1 MERKPLKNTSATR
14 AARLSERKRM
24 VERLA
29 DERVICE
36 ATIPEICSGVP
47 SDIHEIKTRG
57 RGGNYWNDQE
67 NVLALCRPCHSFI
80 TTNPKWSL
88 ANGFV
93 VHAEAGDEEL
103 ERARRLRDAF
113 VYGSEV

>member
-1 MERKPLKNTSATR
+1 MKSTSTKRAAKLAERKKLVKRLK
-14 AARLSERKRM
+14 
-24 VERLA
+24 

-47 SDIHEIKTRG
+47 SDVHEIKTRG
-57 RGGNYWNDQE
+57 RGGNYWNDEE
-67 NVLALCRPCHSFI
+67 NVLVLCRPCHSFV

-88 ANGFV
+88 DNGFV
-93 VHAEAGDEEL
+93 VHAEADDEEM

-113 VYGSEV
+113 VYGTEV